1 MDCFAVNLLN
11 LKAKSLMDEL
21 KKLHTIMTLYELSSF
36 KRKKRLSWDHMSQGN
51 ECPIGLTSITLN
63 KVLV

>member
-1 MDCFAVNLLN
+1 MNLLN

-36 KRKKRLSWDHMSQGN
+36 QKKKEIKLGPYVPRQ
-51 ECPIGLTSITLN
+51 CPRGLTSITLN

>member
-1 MDCFAVNLLN
+1 MDCFVVNLLN

-36 KRKKRLSWDHMSQGN
+36 KRKRDLSWDHMLQGN
-51 ECPIGLTSITLN
+51 ALE
-63 KVLV
+63 V